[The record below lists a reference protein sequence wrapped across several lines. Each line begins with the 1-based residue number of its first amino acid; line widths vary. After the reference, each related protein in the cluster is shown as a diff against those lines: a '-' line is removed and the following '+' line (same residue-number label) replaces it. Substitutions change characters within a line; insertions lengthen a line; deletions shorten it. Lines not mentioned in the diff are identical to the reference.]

1 MSYEGHL
8 AILKCTLH
16 SFSGLLQKDYI
27 DAIKQ
32 REGLTAKQMGTTPT
46 HCIFLK
52 FDICRTD
59 AANVS
64 FGHGIHFC
72 IGAPLARLEAKIAL
86 RQLLERLP
94 SFVLHEPKP
103 TFPELMTFRKPL
115 QLWLSSSKN

>member
-1 MSYEGHL
+1 MVFLIGL
-8 AILKCTLH
+8 AADIYVVKPDEVTRP
-16 SFSGLLQKDYI
+16 S
-27 DAIKQ
+27 
-32 REGLTAKQMGTTPT
+32 RRGTTPT

-52 FDICRTD
+52 FDITRTD